1 MAEQTGHISFE
12 DETYWTERT
21 QDVLTN
27 GLVIY
32 NTKDIKGVWE
42 YFKYCLQ
49 TKNRFFFD
57 HPAIPFIIQRF
68 NNHEWVLPKG
78 INIYRARID
87 KDREYENQCWL
98 ARSYIDLMQMDPNS
112 PFFDAY
118 QEQAKKIQENK
129 EYQEFQSRYDNGFE
143 GFDAQG
149 SGAPSFDKVAAGR
162 CNPEHVVFLYAA
174 NDEHTATAEVRP
186 YIRDAVSVAVLSVK
200 KDLRLVDFYYE
211 YDGKGLREIDDI
223 FHDVMREEFSTLNK
237 GDKEAYLATQYLS
250 LLAQHQGFDGIRF
263 RSSLVEKG
271 ANYVIFDPSNCE
283 ALSSKMYVIKKVTYD
298 LFPILD

>member
-112 PFFDAY
+112 PFLMHIKSKR
-118 QEQAKKIQENK
+118 KK
-129 EYQEFQSRYDNGFE
+129 SRKIRNIKNSNL
-143 GFDAQG
+143 AMIMG
-149 SGAPSFDKVAAGR
+149 S
-162 CNPEHVVFLYAA
+162 
-174 NDEHTATAEVRP
+174 
-186 YIRDAVSVAVLSVK
+186 
-200 KDLRLVDFYYE
+200 
-211 YDGKGLREIDDI
+211 KGLMLRAVER
-223 FHDVMREEFSTLNK
+223 H
-237 GDKEAYLATQYLS
+237 
-250 LLAQHQGFDGIRF
+250 LL
-263 RSSLVEKG
+263 
-271 ANYVIFDPSNCE
+271 
-283 ALSSKMYVIKKVTYD
+283 IK
-298 LFPILD
+298 